1 MAKGLA
7 SGTALG
13 RRWREMAKA
22 TDLGV
27 VRCLLGELDLGPDD
41 EIDEAPRR
49 GDLERWVNALVQAD
63 HLSLLVGNGL
73 SISMMALAG
82 GEGSTMSMAPARE
95 SAERM
100 GRGEPNIE
108 DWMRSAI
115 SAEVGLRTAGYVVT
129 PPSVDAQAARL

>member
-1 MAKGLA
+1 
-7 SGTALG
+7 
-13 RRWREMAKA
+13 MAKA

-82 GEGSTMSMAPARE
+82 GEGSTMSMAPVLDGLDSGRADAIDRAARE